1 MLAARFIYMLERIA
15 FFNQPL
21 RRIAEEEAHEEKA
34 DNHACRLR
42 QPGNRNAQRQS
53 ENQAV
58 GRRQKNRR
66 ENTAGV
72 NQHIKNKADDNRP
85 RPKGAQILYQS
96 VDITT
101 NSQLKGSA
109 EEVLGKAVD
118 T

>member
-15 FFNQPL
+15 FFNQLL

-34 DNHACRLR
+34 DNYACRLC

-66 ENTAGV
+66 KNTAGV

-96 VDITT
+96 VDIAA
-101 NSQLKGSA
+101 NSQLKGFA